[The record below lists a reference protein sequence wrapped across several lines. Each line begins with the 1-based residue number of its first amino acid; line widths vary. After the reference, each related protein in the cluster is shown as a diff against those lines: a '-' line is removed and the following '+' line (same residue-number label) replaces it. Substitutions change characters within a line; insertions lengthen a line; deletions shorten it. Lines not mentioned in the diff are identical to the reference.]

1 MINLQIIPIFGLDN
15 IQTFKK
21 GGRIHIK
28 KKNRGKFTKSAKAAR
43 ESVQEHAAKV
53 LSDPNATPLQR
64 KRANFARNAAK
75 WKYQSGGTLSQKDK
89 DSQNKSESIESKVS
103 TAIMNLAWIGKL
115 KANRPSDTDLTR
127 DGGVAQR
134 TYLLNREDQKKEF
147 LNAGYIEGKEGDYGL
162 VRKAVG
168 NRDIPIYQREPDA
181 TKREDLVPIGNINN
195 RYFPD
200 KGELFHARNF
210 PTALYYNYQNGKFYQ
225 KAWDLNDY
233 GGSTGHTTLQKF
245 GANVLDMI
253 GSPTVVTS
261 GFQEIS
267 NDTLREYYKTLSPF
281 IKKFFKSKGL
291 IYDYLESTDV
301 NPTIYLP
308 EIIITGKSRNKLS
321 NSNSDQIYIEGMGL
335 VNKAKRTFQKEGKI
349 SAQYKTQNIY
359 AKKDQNNTMQKHQQG
374 GIIDRSPLN
383 FVKNDNTRVFRP
395 IIIEKISYKLKP
407 NELYFVD
414 KKTGKKTLIKQ
425 KQETVSADNRT
436 TNQRKQDQTTAKQ
449 IQKKQE
455 ADKNYEKGLETISTL
470 STLAMPSTYIG
481 PVFNNNG
488 KSYLDNVISGEG
500 TGNTAGNLAI
510 DLVMPFNLKLN
521 KFISTKYKIPKNLE
535 ITNNLSNHLQ
545 GEEAVK
551 MFKQYG
557 GMKIPEGSINGEQL
571 RKYVQEARI
580 RYGLI
585 NNKNITDKEIAQSL
599 YKHVLELGKGSAAK
613 NIQGEPQLLFRGDTK
628 RYTELK
634 PRPTPEELE
643 KMGGTMDNSL
653 GNLFLGQMPESMGG
667 LERYIVHI
675 RDFGG
680 DKRIIGSGTGSKAVL
695 PDGNAV
701 KEFTNDVIGTI
712 PEGSYQLYSY
722 PYKYGNISAYKLPAS
737 WSESGVNDIN
747 AFVVRTPNMR
757 NASKEISVLNDDFI
771 IQGGSKVDYYGPI
784 RRKVFDKDGFPQI
797 IDETGKVVGDGLA
810 GSSDRSAMAKHY
822 RQVLDKAKNEQQ
834 GLLKSNKNSL
844 LRDEHDNYDYFALP
858 NFNIRGAKHILPYDL
873 RIPRDWNSSNIY
885 KAFIPIG
892 IATYGFKN
900 N

>member
-1 MINLQIIPIFGLDN
+1 MKIIL
-15 IQTFKK
+15 K
-21 GGRIHIK
+21 G
-28 KKNRGKFTKSAKAAR
+28 
-43 ESVQEHAAKV
+43 Q
-53 LSDPNATPLQR
+53 
-64 KRANFARNAAK
+64 
-75 WKYQSGGTLSQKDK
+75 
-89 DSQNKSESIESKVS
+89 
-103 TAIMNLAWIGKL
+103 
-115 KANRPSDTDLTR
+115 
-127 DGGVAQR
+127 
-134 TYLLNREDQKKEF
+134 
-147 LNAGYIEGKEGDYGL
+147 YGL
-162 VRKAVG
+162 V
-168 NRDIPIYQREPDA
+168 
-181 TKREDLVPIGNINN
+181 
-195 RYFPD
+195 
-200 KGELFHARNF
+200 
-210 PTALYYNYQNGKFYQ
+210 
-225 KAWDLNDY
+225 
-233 GGSTGHTTLQKF
+233 
-245 GANVLDMI
+245 
-253 GSPTVVTS
+253 
-261 GFQEIS
+261 
-267 NDTLREYYKTLSPF
+267 
-281 IKKFFKSKGL
+281 
-291 IYDYLESTDV
+291 
-301 NPTIYLP
+301 
-308 EIIITGKSRNKLS
+308 
-321 NSNSDQIYIEGMGL
+321 
-335 VNKAKRTFQKEGKI
+335 
-349 SAQYKTQNIY
+349 TQ
-359 AKKDQNNTMQKHQQG
+359 
-374 GIIDRSPLN
+374 S
-383 FVKNDNTRVFRP
+383 DNTRVTKP
-395 IIIEKISYKLKP
+395 IIQEKVRYKLKP
-407 NELYFVD
+407 NEFYFID

-425 KQETVSADNRT
+425 KQETISADKRST
-436 TNQRKQDQTTAKQ
+436 YQRKQDQTRTKQ

-455 ADKNYEKGLETISTL
+455 ADKNYEKGLQTISTL

-500 TGNTAGNLAI
+500 TGNIAGNLAI
-510 DLVMPFNLKLN
+510 DLAIPFGLKLN
-521 KFISTKYKIPKNLE
+521 KFIPTKQRISKNLE
-535 ITNNLSNHLQ
+535 IINNLSNHLQ

-557 GMKIPEGSINGEQL
+557 GIKIPEGSINGEQL

-580 RYGLI
+580 RYGLM
-585 NNKNITDKEIAQSL
+585 NNKNITDEEIAQSL

-634 PRPTPEELE
+634 PRPTPEKLE
-643 KMGGTMDNSL
+643 NMGGTMDNSL

-680 DKRIIGSGTGSKAVL
+680 AKRIIGSGTGSKAVL

-771 IQGGSKVDYYGPI
+771 IQGGSKVNYYGPI
-784 RRKVFDKDGFPQI
+784 RRKVLDKDGFPQI

-834 GLLKSNKNSL
+834 GLLKSDKNSL